1 MGESKRLLP
10 RVRRR
15 LGVTMAGARAFTA
28 DISPGGF
35 CIETMTVQR
44 AGSDVNGVLQLDG
57 REFSFTGKVAW
68 AVAGDLRALQR
79 GRMGIRFTGVASD
92 YYQLFG

>member
-10 RVRRR
+10 RVHRR
-15 LGVTMAGARAFTA
+15 LGVTMAGNRAFTA

-44 AGSDVNGVLQLDG
+44 PGSDVTGVLRHAD

-68 AVAGDLRALQR
+68 AVNGDLRALQR
-79 GRMGIRFTGVASD
+79 GRMGIRFTGIASD